1 MERILIYDTTLR
13 DGMQREGMSLSV
25 GEQFQVCKR
34 LAALGVDVIEAGFP
48 SSNPKDSELFD
59 MLEAED
65 LGATRVAAFGMTC
78 RRDTAPDQDLGLR
91 IMVETFAPVATIVGK
106 TWDLHLQ
113 KVTKVSREENLRM
126 IGESVAF
133 LRAQGKDVFYDAEHF
148 FDAYREAPDY
158 ATECLRTAHGAG
170 ASWVILCDTNG
181 ATMPMEV
188 ERITA
193 EVHAAL
199 PDAAL
204 GIHTHN
210 DAECAVA
217 NSLVAVQQGARQVQ
231 GTLNGWGERCGNA
244 NLISVIPSLA
254 LKMGFDV
261 LRPGGLE
268 ELTMLSHWA
277 AETAN
282 LPPDAWAPYVGVNAF
297 AHKGGMHVAGMVT
310 DPRTFEH
317 IDPAVV
323 GNERGMKVSELSG
336 RHVVLE
342 RAREAGID
350 VETDAELAP
359 RILAR
364 IKELEHQGYHFEVA
378 DASFTI
384 LLEREAGVH
393 EPVFVL
399 ESFRVITERNET
411 GQVITEAT
419 ICLHHGGERLVA
431 TAEGNGPVNALDKA
445 LRQALSG
452 RIPEIDRISL
462 INFKVRILDEGH
474 GTEATT
480 RVLIDSTDGTSTWST
495 MGVSQNVIAAAWD
508 ALVDSLDYGVRRMVV
523 ARGTGVPKA

>member
-1 MERILIYDTTLR
+1 MEHILLYDTTLR

-25 GEQFQVCKR
+25 GEQLQVAMR
-34 LAALGVDVIEAGFP
+34 LAGVGMDVVEAGFP

-59 MLEAED
+59 LLEAQN
-65 LGATRVAAFGMTC
+65 LGDTRIAAFGMTR
-78 RRDTAPDQDLGLR
+78 RRDTAPGDDPSLR
-91 IMVETFAPVATIVGK
+91 IMVETFAPVSTIVGK
-106 TWDLHLQ
+106 TWDLHLK
-113 KVTKVSREENLRM
+113 KVTKVSREENLKM
-126 IGESVAF
+126 IGDSVAF
-133 LRAQGKDVFYDAEHF
+133 LLAEGKDVFYDAEHF
-148 FDAYREAPDY
+148 FDAYQEHPEY
-158 ATECLRTAHGAG
+158 AIECLRTAHGNG

-181 ATMPMEV
+181 ATMPADV
-188 ERITA
+188 LRITGEIRLA
-193 EVHAAL
+193 I
-199 PDAAL
+199 PDAAI

-217 NSLVAVQQGARQVQ
+217 NSLVAVEQGARQVQ
-231 GTLNGWGERCGNA
+231 GTINGWGERCGNA
-244 NLISVIPSLA
+244 NLISIAPSLA

-268 ELTMLSHWA
+268 ELTKLSHWA

-282 LPPDAWAPYVGVNAF
+282 LPPDPWAPYVGSNAF
-297 AHKGGMHVAGMVT
+297 AHKGGMHVAGMVS

-317 IDPAVV
+317 IDPSVV

-350 VETDAELAP
+350 VEADADLAP

-364 IKELEHQGYHFEVA
+364 IKELEHQGYHFEV
-378 DASFTI
+378 
-384 LLEREAGVH
+384 EREAGVH

-411 GQVITEAT
+411 GHVITEAT
-419 ICLHHGGERLVA
+419 VRVHLNGERLVA

-445 LRQALSG
+445 LREALGG
-452 RIPEIDRISL
+452 RVPEIDRISL

-495 MGVSQNVIAAAWD
+495 MGVDQNVIAAAWD
-508 ALVDSLDYGVRRMVV
+508 ALVDSFDYGVRR
-523 ARGTGVPKA
+523 APAPSGTTTA

>member
-25 GEQFQVCKR
+25 GEQFQVAMR
-34 LAALGVDVIEAGFP
+34 LADLGVDVVEAGFP

-59 MLEAED
+59 LLQSED
-65 LGATRVAAFGMTC
+65 LGSTRIAAFGMTR
-78 RRDTAPDQDLGLR
+78 RRDTDPADDPGLR

-113 KVTKVSREENLRM
+113 KVTKVSREENLKM

-133 LRAQGKDVFYDAEHF
+133 LLAEGKDVFYDAEHF
-148 FDAYREAPDY
+148 FDAYREHPEY
-158 ATECLRTAHGAG
+158 AIECLKTAYGSG

-181 ATMPMEV
+181 ATLPMDV
-188 ERITA
+188 ERITG
-193 EVHAAL
+193 EVRAAL
-199 PDAAL
+199 PDAAI

-231 GTLNGWGERCGNA
+231 GTMNGWGERCGNA
-244 NLISVIPSLA
+244 NLISVVPSLA
-254 LKMGFDV
+254 LKLGYDV

-268 ELTMLSHWA
+268 ELTKMSHWA

-282 LPPDAWAPYVGVNAF
+282 LPPDPWAPYVGANAF

-317 IDPAVV
+317 IDPSLV

-350 VETDAELAP
+350 VGADPDLAP

-378 DASFTI
+378 DGSFSI

-399 ESFRVITERNET
+399 ESFRVITERDDT
-411 GQVITEAT
+411 GKVITEAT
-419 ICLHHGGERLVA
+419 IRLHLGGERLVA

-445 LRQALSG
+445 LRQALGG

-462 INFKVRILDEGH
+462 VNFKVRILDEGH

-495 MGVSQNVIAAAWD
+495 MGVNQNVIAAAWD
-508 ALVDSLDYGVRRMVV
+508 ALVDSFDYGVRRAGIPSGAG
-523 ARGTGVPKA
+523 AREA